1 MLQNPTSLRWP
12 IPTLHGDVDRPA
24 IPVALRRIPAE
35 TVLADASN
43 GVARIRMIGPT
54 IATE

>member
-24 IPVALRRIPAE
+24 TPVALRRIPAA

-43 GVARIRMIGPT
+43 GVARVRTIGPT